1 MLLVGCRM
9 LCYGGLVE
17 NGTENEE
24 TENRGNWN
32 LEFRDCGVG
41 TGRVDGTMPVSP
53 IICRDCTVL

>member
-1 MLLVGCRM
+1 MVVSLRIWT
-9 LCYGGLVE
+9 E
-17 NGTENEE
+17 TENEE

-53 IICRDCTVL
+53 IICRDCTVP